1 MVCVDKAPTSSE
13 YKLLQLRQYLSEEA
27 IRVTESLGHPT
38 TAYQATKERLERK
51 YGGQRRQVA
60 LRLQERDRF
69 HPIRRGHTKNIDLF
83 ADLLDTAFINLRET
97 GGLEELLNGTLYTKL
112 QKKIP
117 EQKLTQFY

>member
-13 YKLLQLRQYLSEEA
+13 YKLLQLRQYLSEKA
-27 IRVTESLGHPT
+27 IRVTESLGHST

-69 HPIRRGHTKNIDLF
+69 QPIRRGHTKNIDLF
-83 ADLLDTAFINLRET
+83 AVINLRET
-97 GGLEELLNGTLYTKL
+97 GGLEELLNGTLYTKS

-117 EQKLTQFY
+117 EEKLTQFY

>member
-27 IRVTESLGHPT
+27 IRVTESLGHST
-38 TAYQATKERLERK
+38 TAYQATKGRLERK

-60 LRLQERDRF
+60 LRSQERDRF
-69 HPIRRGHTKNIDLF
+69 QPIRRGHTKNIDLF
-83 ADLLDTAFINLRET
+83 ADLLDTAVINLRET